1 LGLVAKGSVWYLV
14 AAVDGSPRTY
24 RVSRISEARVTD
36 QSCARPADF
45 DLAAYW
51 QQSAAEFQAGL
62 PRFYAKIRIGP
73 AAPPWLSY
81 RARASR
87 IEQSEPPD
95 AQGWTTLTIRFDVE
109 EEACQFA
116 LGFGGQAEVLE
127 PESLRQKVI
136 ASAEA
141 MVSLYKVG
149 QALPPANQFL

>member
-1 LGLVAKGSVWYLV
+1 MDSRLMLTFSRAPAR
-14 AAVDGSPRTY
+14 AATARVLATARSLAY
-24 RVSRISEARVTD
+24 RVSRISDARVTD
-36 QSCARPADF
+36 QPCARPADF

-73 AAPPWLSY
+73 DVPRWMSY

-87 IEQSEPPD
+87 VEQNEPPD

-116 LGFGGQAEVLE
+116 LSFGGQAEVLE

-136 ASAEA
+136 AAAEA
-141 MVSLYKVG
+141 MVSLYVSG
-149 QALPPANQFL
+149 R